1 MPEINLGPTGHTD
14 NIHNEAMGVPVGQE
28 TAAPT
33 PSQEGGTGD
42 APGISLPET
51 VQAGAGTEATTAAS
65 AVPENPSA
73 SQEQVSSSD
82 IDKVL
87 SAIGEKIQN
96 LPPESQE
103 MIINGLENF
112 AGKLGELPENQ
123 PTEPSSEQTPGSSS
137 L

>member
-14 NIHNEAMGVPVGQE
+14 SMHDEAMGVPVGQE

-51 VQAGAGTEATTAAS
+51 AS
-65 AVPENPSA
+65 AESGVKTTVVEPAAAAPE
-73 SQEQVSSSD
+73 VSSQPEGMTAEEFLELSEE
-82 IDKVL
+82 IAKMWPSINPRL
-87 SAIGEKIQN
+87 RSAIEKVFKMLTKTQK
-96 LPPESQE
+96 
-103 MIINGLENF
+103 NF
-112 AGKLGELPENQ
+112 
-123 PTEPSSEQTPGSSS
+123 SSEQTPGSSS